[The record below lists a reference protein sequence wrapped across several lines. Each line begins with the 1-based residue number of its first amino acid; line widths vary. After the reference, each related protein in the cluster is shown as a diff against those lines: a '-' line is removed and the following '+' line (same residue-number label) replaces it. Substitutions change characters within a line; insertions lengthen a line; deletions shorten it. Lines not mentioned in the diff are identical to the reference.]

1 MNIIQRWL
9 VRNWYLKSCSDAD
22 IWLVP
27 ENMHLIWFQKNVSK
41 LKAGFTEINI
51 TMNLTY
57 TMTDETQGKRIIYSC
72 PCFPS
77 SIDPKTFILLLIALL
92 LPQYSALL
100 YPAASRVENKPYKYT
115 TFLKD
120 KKNLFIFFHS
130 FIYFQRLSFIYIKG
144 FGSLF

>member
-1 MNIIQRWL
+1 
-9 VRNWYLKSCSDAD
+9 
-22 IWLVP
+22 
-27 ENMHLIWFQKNVSK
+27 
-41 LKAGFTEINI
+41 
-51 TMNLTY
+51 
-57 TMTDETQGKRIIYSC
+57 MTDETQGKRITYSC

-100 YPAASRVENKPYKYT
+100 YPAASRGENKPYKYT

-130 FIYFQRLSFIYIKG
+130 FYFHP
-144 FGSLF
+144 